1 MSNPTFEKKKK
12 KKNSINLL
20 SDELAHSVLSTIPG
34 CVKLIKVWQPL
45 FSEQTQHV
53 GLNVST
59 VFKIKERPILVLSE

>member
-34 CVKLIKVWQPL
+34 CVKLIKV
-45 FSEQTQHV
+45 
-53 GLNVST
+53 
-59 VFKIKERPILVLSE
+59 